1 MGKTHAG
8 SKVCLREREAETERE
23 RDERIVNMFSLFVL
37 SPLLWEPAEA
47 LCIILC
53 V

>member
-1 MGKTHAG
+1 M
-8 SKVCLREREAETERE
+8 SEREGGRDRERE